1 MRRTCKQNPVWIYL
15 LFILLFLSCTAA
27 LLSLCRALGNGASP
41 TSNLQT
47 PDTAPRPT
55 VYVIDAGH
63 GGEDGGAVG
72 HINGTDVL
80 EKDINLAIAQ
90 ALASLLRE
98 SGASVVLTRET
109 DTLLYDR
116 NVDYQGRKKA
126 LDMAARL
133 AIVEKAKQTGDVI
146 FISIHQNTFTSPAY
160 RGLQVY
166 HSANTPA
173 SALLAQVIQDTA
185 RQQLAPDN
193 DRKIKPGGDIYLL
206 KQLSCPAVLVECGF
220 LSHPEECAAL
230 TSEEY
235 QNRVAYAVFCALRA
249 YAAQQLPE
257 N

>member
-1 MRRTCKQNPVWIYL
+1 MLRSQKQNPVWMYL
-15 LFILLFLSCTAA
+15 LFILLFLTCTAA
-27 LLSLCRALGNGASP
+27 LLSLCRLFSG
-41 TSNLQT
+41 
-47 PDTAPRPT
+47 DTAASSEVQTSDRTTGNT

-72 HINGTDVL
+72 HIGNVSVP
-80 EKDINLAIAQ
+80 EKDINLAVAQ

-98 SGASVVLTRET
+98 SGAQVVLTRET

-116 NVDYQGRKKA
+116 GADYQGRKKA

-133 AIVEKAKQTGDVI
+133 AIAEKAAARGEVV
-146 FISIHQNTFTSPAY
+146 FVSIHQNTFSSPAY
-160 RGLQVY
+160 HGLQVY
-166 HSANTPA
+166 HSTNTPA
-173 SALLAQVIQDTA
+173 SARLAQTIQDTA

-193 DRKIKPGGDIYLL
+193 NRKIKPGGDIYLL

-230 TSEEY
+230 ATEEY
-235 QNRVAYAVFCALRA
+235 QNRVAYAIFCALRT

>member
-1 MRRTCKQNPVWIYL
+1 MLRSQKQNPVWMYL

-27 LLSLCRALGNGASP
+27 LLSLCRALGGNASP
-41 TSNLQT
+41 TSNVQK
-47 PDTAPRPT
+47 PDTAARPT

-72 HINGTDVL
+72 HIGNVSVP
-80 EKDINLAIAQ
+80 EKDINLAVAQ

-98 SGASVVLTRET
+98 SGAQVVLTRET

-116 NVDYQGRKKA
+116 GADYQGRKKA

-133 AIVEKAKQTGDVI
+133 AIAEKAAARGEVI
-146 FISIHQNTFTSPAY
+146 FVSIHQNTFSSPAY
-160 RGLQVY
+160 HGLQVY
-166 HSANTPA
+166 HSTNTPA
-173 SALLAQVIQDTA
+173 SARLAQTIQDTA

-193 DRKIKPGGDIYLL
+193 NRKIKPGENIYLL

-230 TSEEY
+230 ASEEY
-235 QNRVAYAVFCALRA
+235 QNRVAYAVFCALRE